1 MWKNTN
7 TGDIVLDGLIG
18 GPELT
23 QPLGSK
29 TGSRSV
35 PGSIAALIVP
45 IGSPPIAH
53 PAAEGPA
60 YYIVGARPAG
70 NIASESAHISVP
82 MDGSYC
88 RNVIF
93 KRCRIIYRG
102 GPLVLDNV
110 AFEDCIFDVPNDERG
125 RTLIGKVVGSEPIGF
140 NAGNRLDSSHA
151 SAGPDPHEFV
161 LAVLDQPGSKNQ
173 RQLKPVIH

>member
-1 MWKNTN
+1 
-7 TGDIVLDGLIG
+7 
-18 GPELT
+18 
-23 QPLGSK
+23 
-29 TGSRSV
+29 
-35 PGSIAALIVP
+35 
-45 IGSPPIAH
+45 
-53 PAAEGPA
+53 
-60 YYIVGARPAG
+60 
-70 NIASESAHISVP
+70 